1 MIEYE
6 RVLEQINIASNLTF
20 KGFEVLIIRSS
31 RQTRKEYRQTMAG
44 NYIELSEE
52 IKKSKGVMNIK
63 NIDNKCVEYCLIA
76 FRYQNQIKSKDTSN
90 PNIYKKYFQFI
101 KSPENQKYP
110 INIEEDI
117 PKYEEL
123 NDIKIVVYKIKHEQ
137 FLLHFK
143 SNYKSKEILHLLLVE
158 DGDKNHL
165 CLIKNI
171 SRLTNHLNTTNKKDK
186 TYCCENCNNFTTVRI
201 EAL

>member
-1 MIEYE
+1 
-6 RVLEQINIASNLTF
+6 
-20 KGFEVLIIRSS
+20 
-31 RQTRKEYRQTMAG
+31 
-44 NYIELSEE
+44 
-52 IKKSKGVMNIK
+52 MNIK

-110 INIEEDI
+110 INIEEDM

-123 NDIKIVVYKIKHEQ
+123 NDIKIVVYKIKQEQ

-143 SNYKSKEILHLLLVE
+143 SNYKSKEKEILNLLLVE

-171 SRLTNHLNTTNKKDK
+171 SRLTNHLNTTNTNNK
-186 TYCCENCNNFTTVRI
+186 TYYCENCNNFSSCRL
-201 EAL
+201 EALEKHVTIDFGEKMKIL